1 VTAAAARLGYTPS
14 AVSQQVGALE
24 KEAGTALLE
33 RVGRGVRPT
42 AAGLLLTGYADAIG
56 RQVAEAETALADL
69 VAGRTGRLTVRYF
82 ATAGAALV
90 APAVAR
96 LRAEHPGVQ
105 LELKL
110 TDPEDP
116 LPEVKEG
123 RADVALVVGA
133 SGASG
138 GPRGRTAR
146 EAARR
151 PVSRRTAQGA
161 SAGRAAERGA
171 GELAEEPWVGSEWP
185 GPCLDAQLDACEAAG
200 FRPRFAVE
208 SEDYV
213 TAQGFVA
220 AGLGVTL
227 IPRLGLGSRHP
238 DVVVRVVRDPEP
250 VRTIHAAVR
259 ETAPPQ
265 PALRAFL
272 RALRDA
278 ANEGC
283 GRRLGLG
290 SAPKGRGAV
299 SICGSA
305 AWARPAT
312 TARHPTAT
320 THCGPGGA
328 ARSRR
333 SAHAFVGSQ
342 APPAPRT
349 ATVLGKAY
357 GNAPYQRRETV
368 KPKVRQSMPPTASSQ
383 KWLAVETMT
392 RRVSRRVEEAQD
404 ADPGEFR
411 QGEDRQAAPQGPADV
426 HGRHRG
432 VLVRHVFQVAGR
444 HRTPGLVDHDRVDE
458 VAAVHE
464 AGRGQREEVVADQ
477 GHGRRREEDEAGRRV
492 PARMTAV
499 QPHQDTQRDHEVQCG
514 VVVVH
519 ADDQPSHRV
528 HGVVDRLL
536 DGDAEMVLD
545 APDPVGVAQCLAPLF
560 RNRVADL

>member
-14 AVSQQVGALE
+14 AVSQQVGVLE

-42 AAGLLLTGYADAIG
+42 AAGLLLTDYADAIG

-69 VAGRTGRLTVRYF
+69 VAGRTGRLVVRYF

-110 TDPEDP
+110 IDPQDP

-133 SGASG
+133 PGDHDGVRLVKLLDDPYLAVLPKG
-138 GPRGRTAR
+138 HRL
-146 EAARR
+146 AARR
-151 PVSRRTAQGA
+151 SV
-161 SAGRAAERGA
+161 EL
-171 GELAEEPWVGSEWP
+171 GELAGESWVGSEWP
-185 GPCLDAQLDACEAAG
+185 GPCLDAQLAACEAAG

-278 ANEGC
+278 A
-283 GRRLGLG
+283 
-290 SAPKGRGAV
+290 AV
-299 SICGSA
+299 
-305 AWARPAT
+305 P
-312 TARHPTAT
+312 
-320 THCGPGGA
+320 
-328 ARSRR
+328 
-333 SAHAFVGSQ
+333 
-342 APPAPRT
+342 
-349 ATVLGKAY
+349 
-357 GNAPYQRRETV
+357 
-368 KPKVRQSMPPTASSQ
+368 
-383 KWLAVETMT
+383 
-392 RRVSRRVEEAQD
+392 
-404 ADPGEFR
+404 
-411 QGEDRQAAPQGPADV
+411 
-426 HGRHRG
+426 
-432 VLVRHVFQVAGR
+432 
-444 HRTPGLVDHDRVDE
+444 VD
-458 VAAVHE
+458 
-464 AGRGQREEVVADQ
+464 
-477 GHGRRREEDEAGRRV
+477 
-492 PARMTAV
+492 
-499 QPHQDTQRDHEVQCG
+499 
-514 VVVVH
+514 
-519 ADDQPSHRV
+519 
-528 HGVVDRLL
+528 
-536 DGDAEMVLD
+536 
-545 APDPVGVAQCLAPLF
+545 
-560 RNRVADL
+560 